1 MTEQIF
7 KEEELEYIPRI
18 LVFYSKTCMS
28 CIKKLGLDLDG
39 VTQKRQ
45 TVLTKTLSLM
55 ERMGFEVIRFDITD
69 EGNKARL
76 LSATARGESYLPVII
91 TAFALLENPPARNI
105 SDLVDALLGLKTLPP
120 ETGHEKVQA

>member
-7 KEEELEYIPRI
+7 EEELEFVPRI

-28 CIKKLGLDLDG
+28 CIKKLGLALDG
-39 VTQKRQ
+39 VTQKKQ
-45 TVLTKTLSLM
+45 TILTKALSLM

-76 LSATARGESYLPVII
+76 LSTTGRGDSYLPVLI
-91 TAFALLENPPARNI
+91 TPFALLENPPTK
-105 SDLVDALLGLKTLPP
+105 SLPDLIDAILGYKALPF
-120 ETGHEKVQA
+120 EAGHEKVQG

>member
-7 KEEELEYIPRI
+7 EEELEFLPRI

-28 CIKKLGLDLDG
+28 CIKKLGLDMNG
-39 VTQKRQ
+39 VTQRRQ
-45 TVLTKTLSLM
+45 TVLTKALSLM

-76 LSATARGESYLPVII
+76 LGTTGKGDAYLPVII
-91 TAFALLENPPARNI
+91 TPFALLENPPAKSI
-105 SDLVDALLGLKTLPP
+105 SDLVDAILGYKTLPP
-120 ETGHEKVQA
+120 EAGHERVQD